1 MIVQCVNVVYLIYQN
16 KTTMNNNIKLR
27 EEWRQLNLKIA
38 QIQKVITQNTKA
50 GQVFTEEYFNWL
62 NELINRR
69 DYLTTQI

>member
-1 MIVQCVNVVYLIYQN
+1 LIVQCVKVVYLIYQN

-50 GQVFTEEYFNWL
+50 GQVFTEEYLNWV